1 MVGLAEGFAGDSYEK
16 LKESLAKNLNRGPGE
31 ICPNDVIRNSYIRD
45 GTVVVATALDQLVR
59 EKAEIDNI
67 ALENVAVYKKDY
79 DLLINK
85 LLETDIPD
93 GITGRLSFNRDG
105 SRKKY
110 FLVIKNFVP
119 SNNTNFS
126 LDTVLFEDPWV
137 IEVRGLMEKE
147 SRGGNAT
154 VFYYTSDGDESNI
167 STIIFSDG
175 TSNIPPYQ
183 RIHLFVRGQY
193 NIVIETSE

>member
-110 FLVIKNFVP
+110 F
-119 SNNTNFS
+119 
-126 LDTVLFEDPWV
+126 W
-137 IEVRGLMEKE
+137 
-147 SRGGNAT
+147 
-154 VFYYTSDGDESNI
+154 
-167 STIIFSDG
+167 
-175 TSNIPPYQ
+175 
-183 RIHLFVRGQY
+183 
-193 NIVIETSE
+193 